1 MKKMAGG
8 ATDKSA
14 FRRMLVTK
22 RQEIVSAMDMR
33 FDTLARMG
41 RVAEDDQA
49 QISHDEFISLQKNR
63 IDYGQLR
70 LIEEALDRVDSG
82 DYGICLGCDDP
93 IPEKRLLAIPWA
105 RYCIPC
111 QEREAAGVDLEQ
123 EAVLAR

>member
-1 MKKMAGG
+1 MKKMTGG
-8 ATDKSA
+8 ATDKSV
-14 FRRMLVTK
+14 FCEMLVAK
-22 RQEIVSAMDMR
+22 RQEITSALDIK

-70 LIEEALDRVDSG
+70 LVEEALDRVASG

-93 IPEKRLLAIPWA
+93 IPEKRLRAIPWA

-111 QEREAAGVDLEQ
+111 QENEAKAADLEPEAALV
-123 EAVLAR
+123 R

>member
-8 ATDKSA
+8 ATAQSTFKQ
-14 FRRMLVTK
+14 MLVAKRREILSALDTK
-22 RQEIVSAMDMR
+22 

-93 IPEKRLLAIPWA
+93 IPEKRLRAIPWA

-111 QEREAAGVDLEQ
+111 QENDAAGVASEP
-123 EAVLAR
+123 EAALAR